1 MEGTELIRLT
11 QLPVIEEHLRGLKE
25 QIKSRTEEAVALV
38 CTEDTLADVKAV
50 RADLRK
56 IYDEMESQRKAVKKS
71 LMEPYEEFEAVYKD
85 CVSDAFRDADNQ
97 LKGKITAVE
106 GDIKD
111 RAEQT
116 AKEYFQELCQAEHV
130 DWLTWEQSGITI
142 SLTDARQKTLS
153 TLRGKVADFVVK
165 VAQAVN
171 AISEMDNAEEIMAEY
186 RQSLNLPQAI
196 AAVSDRHRRIEA
208 EKEAAERRKAQREA
222 ESAAVQRVEA
232 VAPPT
237 IDLPVQCIEKP
248 AEKVC
253 KCHFTAYGTK
263 EQLTKLKAFMIQEGI
278 RYE

>member
-71 LMEPYEEFEAVYKD
+71 LMEPYEEFEAVYKG
-85 CVSDAFRDADNQ
+85 CVSDAFRDADNK
-97 LKGKITAVE
+97 LKDKIAAVE
-106 GDIKD
+106 NDIKG
-111 RAEQT
+111 RAEQ
-116 AKEYFQELCQAEHV
+116 AVKDYFQELCQAERV
-130 DWLTWEQSGITI
+130 EWLTWGQAGITV
-142 SLTDARQKTLS
+142 SLTDAKQKTLS

-222 ESAAVQRVEA
+222 EAAAVQRVEA

-237 IDLPVQCIEKP
+237 IDLPVQRIEKP

>member
-1 MEGTELIRLT
+1 MNELIRLT

-25 QIKSRTEEAVALV
+25 QIKSRTEEAVSLV
-38 CTEDTLADVKAV
+38 CTEDTLKEVKSV
-50 RADLRK
+50 RSDLRK
-56 IYDEMESQRKAVKKS
+56 TFDALEEQRKAVKAAI
-71 LMEPYEEFEAVYKD
+71 MEPYEAFEKVYKE
-85 CVSDAFRDADNQ
+85 CVSDAFRSADAQ
-97 LKGKITAVE
+97 LKGKITSVE
-106 GDIKD
+106 NGIKEA
-111 RAEQT
+111 AEEVV
-116 AKEYFQELCQAEHV
+116 KEYFYELCQAEHV
-130 DWLTWEQSGITI
+130 DFLTWEQTGII
-142 SLTDARQKTLS
+142 ASLTDAKQKTLS

-165 VAQAVN
+165 VSQAVN

-208 EKEAAERRKAQREA
+208 EKEAAERRKAQRES
-222 ESAAVQRVEA
+222 ETAAVQRVEA

-237 IDLPVQCIEKP
+237 IAPPVQCIEKP
-248 AEKVC
+248 KEKVC

>member
-1 MEGTELIRLT
+1 MNELIKLT
-11 QLPVIEEHLRGLKE
+11 QLPVIEENLRGLKE
-25 QIKSRTEEAVALV
+25 QIKNRTAEAVALV
-38 CTEDTLADVKAV
+38 CTPETLTTVKAT
-50 RADLRK
+50 RADLNK
-56 IYDEMESQRKAVKKS
+56 EFSVLEEQRKAVKAAI
-71 LMEPYEEFEAVYKD
+71 MEPYEAFEDVYKE
-85 CVSDAFRDADNQ
+85 CVSAAFRTADDK
-97 LKGKITAVE
+97 LKDKIAAVE
-106 GDIKD
+106 NGIKEA
-111 RAEQT
+111 AEEV
-116 AKEYFQELCQAEHV
+116 AKKYFCDLCQAAHV
-130 DWLTWEQSGITI
+130 DFLTWEQSGITI

-153 TLRGKVADFVVK
+153 TLRGKVADFVAK

-222 ESAAVQRVEA
+222 EAAAVQRVEA

-237 IDLPVQCIEKP
+237 IAPPVQCIEKP
-248 AEKVC
+248 VEKVC

>member
-11 QLPVIEEHLRGLKE
+11 QLPVIEENLRGLKE
-25 QIKSRTEEAVALV
+25 QIKNRTAEAVALV
-38 CTEDTLADVKAV
+38 CTEDTLADVKSV

-97 LKGKITAVE
+97 LKDKIGAVE
-106 GDIKD
+106 GGIKG
-111 RAEQT
+111 RAEQA
-116 AKEYFQELCQAEHV
+116 AKEYFCELCQAEHV
-130 DWLTWEQSGITI
+130 EWLTWGQTGITI
-142 SLTDARQKTLS
+142 SLTDAKQKTLS

-165 VAQAVN
+165 VAQSVN
-171 AISEMDNAEEIMAEY
+171 AIADMDNAEEIMAEY
-186 RQSLNLPQAI
+186 RQCLNLPRSI

-208 EKEAAERRKAQREA
+208 EKEASERRKSQREA
-222 ESAAVQRVEA
+222 EAAAVQRVEA

-237 IDLPVQCIEKP
+237 IAPPVQCIEKL
-248 AEKVC
+248 AEKVYRC
-253 KCHFTAYGTK
+253 PFTAWGTK
-263 EQLTKLKAFMIQEGI
+263 EQLMKLKEFMNKEGI